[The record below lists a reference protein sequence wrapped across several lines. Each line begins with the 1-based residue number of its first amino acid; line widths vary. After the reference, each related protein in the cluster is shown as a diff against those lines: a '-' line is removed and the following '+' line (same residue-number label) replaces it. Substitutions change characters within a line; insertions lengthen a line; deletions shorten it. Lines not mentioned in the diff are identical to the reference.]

1 MRINHLLL
9 HIVGHIDIVRC
20 LLHVSQCICIG
31 IHINMY
37 VKKRVEFSI
46 MIIYYTTDITGYDR
60 RRSELFDVSL
70 HMKQGITSIEKN
82 TDP

>member
-1 MRINHLLL
+1 
-9 HIVGHIDIVRC
+9 
-20 LLHVSQCICIG
+20 
-31 IHINMY
+31 MY